1 MKKILSLALALS
13 LLLGNFTIA
22 YAEESNPKRMNRN
35 QLQVAASY
43 FFWRVVTDDPDTVWR
58 PDNDFQEP
66 IPLYD
71 NNDEIIAY
79 YIKTV
84 NNQKAVNG
92 YMIVD
97 AFIDNPCVLEYGYGE
112 SANIID
118 SFRTNSTS
126 KVYYGLNGTFSD
138 SKRTNVTM
146 AESNTNVNTDN
157 QTIDMVALLSEK
169 NYKLHNTI
177 MEVYNEKFSTS
188 SRSTT
193 LSDWGIIKLSDMPS
207 GSYTSANLSR
217 LSYVSTWATT
227 SDTYDK
233 DTDSNLK
240 NNCGPTSGTNMLLYY
255 GAKLRSSFM
264 RNDYKSTITE
274 LYNYMGTS
282 NISGTGPYG
291 YGQGIRDYMANYYP
305 SRTVVFDIY
314 NSYSWE
320 TLKSNIANN
329 KITAA
334 YLWANTIVDGAHYVN
349 YVGWRSYSDGSNYV
363 RITTQW
369 SVDDDKYILYGLSH
383 TRMVE
388 KVVRV
393 VIS

>member
-1 MKKILSLALALS
+1 
-13 LLLGNFTIA
+13 
-22 YAEESNPKRMNRN
+22 
-35 QLQVAASY
+35 
-43 FFWRVVTDDPDTVWR
+43 
-58 PDNDFQEP
+58 
-66 IPLYD
+66 
-71 NNDEIIAY
+71 
-79 YIKTV
+79 
-84 NNQKAVNG
+84 
-92 YMIVD
+92 
-97 AFIDNPCVLEYGYGE
+97 
-112 SANIID
+112 
-118 SFRTNSTS
+118 
-126 KVYYGLNGTFSD
+126 
-138 SKRTNVTM
+138 M
-146 AESNTNVNTDN
+146 AESNTNANTDN
-157 QTIDMVALLSEK
+157 RTVDMFALLSEK
-169 NYKLHNTI
+169 NSKLHNTVMKI
-177 MEVYNEKFSTS
+177 YNEKFAYA

-207 GSYTSANLSR
+207 GSYTSGSLYK
-217 LSYVSTWATT
+217 LDYVSTWAKTQ
-227 SDTYDK
+227 DAK
-233 DTDSNLK
+233 DLDNH
-240 NNCGPTSGTNMLLYY
+240 CGPTSGTNMLLYY

-274 LYNYMGTS
+274 LYNYMGTTA
-282 NISGTGPYG
+282 SGTGPYG

-334 YLWANTIVDGAHYVN
+334 YLWANTIVGGTHYVN

-369 SVDDDKYILYGLSH
+369 SVDDDKYILYDLSH